1 MYNRYISSEFKS
13 NHHLSAYTYESLGSN
28 PMFLQSFDHLIQ
40 NTMVASNHASGCTR
54 TQLKPHMDIETKFP
68 DEQSSYGASPST
80 VCSTL
85 LLSVVQDNC
94 FSQQM
99 RWLCSKYIGVPSQ
112 QVHYQYIN
120 QYINECD

>member
-1 MYNRYISSEFKS
+1 M
-13 NHHLSAYTYESLGSN
+13 HT
-28 PMFLQSFDHLIQ
+28 
-40 NTMVASNHASGCTR
+40 NTTK
-54 TQLKPHMDIETKFP
+54 TTMDIETKFP
-68 DEQSSYGASPST
+68 DEQSSEGARPSA